1 MSLPHHRPARTR
13 ARHLAA
19 PALVASVALVAACAE
34 IGTDP
39 DAVVSIEFNRLPSPA
54 ILVGD
59 TLRTLEGEPA
69 LVRDSVR
76 LFDQA
81 TDTIK
86 DATVRSGIRFV
97 ATIDTARIGWD
108 STGGYL
114 ISAAATGL
122 RTVGIQAQAGGLF
135 PPPVSLAIVP
145 FAPTALTFVESD
157 TTVELAIGFCDDR
170 VLSQTS
176 ELLTARLTARDST
189 TGGDSAVTGWP
200 VGFRVVSLPASLDSA
215 RVIAQRADTLRGS
228 RPSPYDTTAGA
239 VVSRYVAA
247 WRKAGTTVGAAD
259 TIVVRARFHVRR
271 ALGDSVEWR
280 IPVVGP
286 THDVCGD

>member
-1 MSLPHHRPARTR
+1 MPHLPSHRPARSR

-19 PALVASVALVAACAE
+19 PALVATVALAAACAE

-97 ATIDTARIGWD
+97 ATIDTARIAWD
-108 STGGYL
+108 STGGY
-114 ISAAATGL
+114 IVSTAATGL

-145 FAPTALTFVESD
+145 LPPTRIDTVRSD
-157 TTVELAIGFCDDR
+157 TTTLLIEFNENTGA
-170 VLSQTS
+170 LSQSTK
-176 ELLTARLTARDST
+176 EFTVRLRATDSL
-189 TGGDSAVTGWP
+189 VTGWP
-200 VGFRVVSLPASLDSA
+200 IEFSAPVMPSTLESVRFIGQRGDTLPTSRLAPWDTTQGGLASRYILARLKPGVGVGTVDTVVVQARFRV
-215 RVIAQRADTLRGS
+215 
-228 RPSPYDTTAGA
+228 
-239 VVSRYVAA
+239 
-247 WRKAGTTVGAAD
+247 
-259 TIVVRARFHVRR
+259 RR
-271 ALGDSVEWR
+271 DLVDSVR
-280 IPVVGP
+280 LKVPIRVVE
-286 THDVCGD
+286 